1 MNGLGQSQQSSAL
14 PESMSE
20 MGAQR
25 TASSTIVFLEKAEI
39 HRILEGMFMQQV
51 MDFLIPCFKRT
62 YRSSSDL
69 ETQSSHAN
77 MDDLSSPSESIPVT
91 VAPDSVREPNQAG
104 QTIHLD
110 DICSEISSRT
120 GCV

>member
-1 MNGLGQSQQSSAL
+1 MNGLGHSQQSSAL

-25 TASSTIVFLEKAEI
+25 SASSTIVFLEKAEI

-51 MDFLIPCFKRT
+51 MDILIPCFKRT

-91 VAPDSVREPNQAG
+91 VAPDVREPNQAG